1 LPAREAGLADDRSL
15 IEDAVRA
22 AGDIARRYFGG
33 DYRRWDKSAGQ
44 PVTEADLA
52 VDTYLRETL
61 KKARPDYGWLS
72 EETED
77 DTSRLGKTNVFVVDP
92 IDGTIAF
99 LKKRP
104 HFTICAAL
112 VRDGRPVIGVVLN
125 PVLEECFA
133 ANIGEG
139 ATLNG
144 APIHVSDRAEL
155 EGCRM
160 CAARSM
166 FEHPAW
172 NDPPNRPWPPMH
184 IETRN
189 SVAYR
194 MALVASGAYDA
205 TLALSA
211 KRDWDMAAA
220 DIIVR
225 EAGGIVTT
233 HDGTVPRY
241 NGESTL
247 QPSLIAAGP
256 KLHAQILSRVRHI
269 HLQR

>member
-1 LPAREAGLADDRSL
+1 MPAHEAGLSEDRAL
-15 IEDAVRA
+15 IEEAVRS
-22 AGDIARRYFGG
+22 AGEIARKFYGG
-33 DYRRWDKSAGQ
+33 DYKRWDKGKGQ
-44 PVTEADLA
+44 PVTEADIA
-52 VDTYLRETL
+52 VDRYLRDTL
-61 KKARPDYGWLS
+61 TAARPDYGWLS

-77 DTSRLGKTNVFVVDP
+77 DPARLQKQSVFVVDP

-99 LKKRP
+99 LKNRP
-104 HFTICAAL
+104 HFTVCVAL
-112 VRDGRPVIGVVLN
+112 VREERPLIGVVLN
-125 PVLEECFA
+125 PILNECYA
-133 ANIGEG
+133 ASLDQG

-144 APIHVSDRAEL
+144 KPIHVSHRAQI
-155 EGCRM
+155 EGSRM

-172 NDPPNRPWPPMH
+172 RTPPNRPWPPMH

-194 MALVASGAYDA
+194 MVQVASGAFDA
-205 TLALSA
+205 ALVLSA

-233 HDGTVPRY
+233 HEGAVPRY
-241 NGESTL
+241 NWPQAT

-256 KLHAQILSRVRHI
+256 ELYEQILSRVRHI
-269 HLQR
+269 KL